1 MAHAHAVFA
10 SISALRA
17 SSLSSPFIFTI
28 TVPPFC
34 SVAGGDGVVPPIPIM
49 GGQTEFGVP
58 ATTPGIVM
66 PGGAIIEVVV
76 VVVVV
81 VVPLPTP
88 SGVPPILLYRSGVA
102 VIMAASSNSVRSS
115 VHLSSPR
122 SFGMYDSIR

>member
-1 MAHAHAVFA
+1 MAHAHAVFVR
-10 SISALRA
+10 ISAPRA
-17 SSLSSPFIFTI
+17 
-28 TVPPFC
+28 
-34 SVAGGDGVVPPIPIM
+34 VAGGGGGVVPPIPIM

-66 PGGAIIEVVV
+66 PGGALIEVVV

-81 VVPLPTP
+81 VVPLPIP